1 MWGKLLRSDRN
12 GDGREEETSAER
24 RKEKARS
31 ISCKPP
37 GKFGRTLFSLGE
49 KNARKATAHNGVN
62 GAAKPLFCIAQKR
75 GGCRVLHSHKPPGSL
90 VANYSL
96 RLGLR

>member
-12 GDGREEETSAER
+12 GDGRAEETAAER

-37 GKFGRTLFSLGE
+37 GKFGRTLFSLDE
-49 KNARKATAHNGVN
+49 KNARKATAHNG
-62 GAAKPLFCIAQKR
+62 AAKPLFCIAQRR
-75 GGCRVLHSHKPPGSL
+75 GGCRVLHSYKPPGSL